1 MHISPIQNITTLPN
15 PQFKANNRRICNK
28 SGDLLYKTTTY
39 FFRDD
44 LHWDALVS
52 LLSEKYRNTARVNVI
67 NHACSNGEEPYS
79 LVVKLLHSLGDTAEK
94 FFPIKAKDIDQDN
107 INSAKA
113 GRMGIILN
121 DMYRING
128 YTKDNINT
136 YFDYEKALNPM
147 NDMVLSPKSNI
158 KDKVQFTRA
167 DIFDELDTM
176 QGHNTVLLCRNVWP
190 YMTPEKRELLAEKL
204 SKTLDKTS
212 LLVTGSFDES
222 VNIPQIL
229 KDKGFIN
236 AGIPR
241 TFTKK

>member
-1 MHISPIQNITTLPN
+1 MTYITTLPN

-158 KDKVQFTRA
+158 KDNGFTTKYLSV
-167 DIFDELDTM
+167 IFTASSKCLNKNFSEIDSGIKKLI
-176 QGHNTVLLCRNVWP
+176 GLL
-190 YMTPEKRELLAEKL
+190 
-204 SKTLDKTS
+204 
-212 LLVTGSFDES
+212 
-222 VNIPQIL
+222 
-229 KDKGFIN
+229 
-236 AGIPR
+236 
-241 TFTKK
+241 